1 MDTTYDHIRDSLSEV
16 VTGDVHFLPCGN
28 DWSPKRQRD
37 LMHHL
42 EDALIGL
49 KASDRGKDY
58 FGFVPEVMACAVRVS
73 LGRSAEGA
81 IAVEFDNGTTHLI
94 RGAKVGD
101 GFPGLGW
108 MDPGLHGDAHKWR
121 TWIDKTNKLNPDSY
135 GHSIVKFRFNSI
147 PRFVVMA
154 LVDAVVLEDQ
164 GNRVITTDHPP
175 FSSILWEAFN
185 FAIDRE
191 GFDKMIEYNFG
202 VFERRP

>member
-1 MDTTYDHIRDSLSEV
+1 MDTTYEDVCKSLSEG
-16 VTGDVHFLPCGN
+16 VTGEVHFLPCGN
-28 DWSPKRQRD
+28 DWSPKRQKD

-49 KASDRGKDY
+49 KGSDRGVNY
-58 FGFVPEVMACAVRVS
+58 FHFVPDVLGCAFRVS
-73 LGRSAEGA
+73 LGRRAEGA

-101 GFPGLGW
+101 GFPGLRW

-121 TWIDKTNKLNPDSY
+121 TWSDKTNKLNPDSY
-135 GHSIVKFRFNSI
+135 GHSIVKFRFNLI

-175 FSSILWEAFN
+175 YSSILWEAFN
-185 FAIDRE
+185 FPIDRE
-191 GFDKMIEYNFG
+191 GFDKMKEHNREWFG
-202 VFERRP
+202 RL